1 MTKFE
6 KYNVLD
12 AIGYAARERRKALGL
27 SQEDVA
33 KALGVNRTLVT
44 LFEKGQVAS
53 FWLLFYYIRYMCLN
67 INYLPIYVEDEDNE
81 KTND

>member
-6 KYNVLD
+6 KDDVLQ
-12 AIGYAARERRKALGL
+12 AVGHAARERRKALGL

-33 KALGVNRTLVT
+33 KILGVNRTLVT
-44 LFEKGQVAS
+44 LFERGHVAS
-53 FWLLFYYIRYMCLN
+53 FWLLYFYIRDMCLN
-67 INYLPIYVEDEDNE
+67 INSVPIYVEDEDNE